1 MTTADGTARVLLP
14 ANDKLRSV
22 VAWHPKLGGA
32 GNRDFKQDLTEDA
45 FRLSLLRSSP
55 HVIRVVDVEGRP
67 IRALPVAAG
76 ARNADGGWIVTRN
89 IDAAGLVT
97 DDHGEAIG
105 SWFPRDTTYV
115 DVHLKHPEWKV
126 DETEVDKNG
135 NHLTVVHVR
144 HKVRPVTGQLQ
155 MPTGQN
161 AEGILIHSF
170 GFGTK
175 GRGDIP
181 TARAAADGSFSFMA
195 TTDHGY
201 ALQIADSQWASDG
214 WTGLILA
221 DETSAPAEISM
232 KVYPAIPV
240 EVHVAR
246 GPEHTPVADAWIA
259 TNMTGTFTWQNA
271 KGEKRNASSGG
282 HAYWLRTDEHGV
294 TRVAAAKGTLEVRLS
309 SGEWDK
315 TKEINTSGNGPLVV
329 DFYRPWASKRKIVG
343 RLTLNDVPYQ
353 PSPTAKII
361 AASGREPFVPEPL
374 EATLHEDGSFEV
386 EGDCENMS
394 VLVMDSSERMSAF
407 ART

>member
-1 MTTADGTARVLLP
+1 
-14 ANDKLRSV
+14 
-22 VAWHPKLGGA
+22 
-32 GNRDFKQDLTEDA
+32 
-45 FRLSLLRSSP
+45 
-55 HVIRVVDVEGRP
+55 
-67 IRALPVAAG
+67 
-76 ARNADGGWIVTRN
+76 
-89 IDAAGLVT
+89 
-97 DDHGEAIG
+97 
-105 SWFPRDTTYV
+105 
-115 DVHLKHPEWKV
+115 
-126 DETEVDKNG
+126 
-135 NHLTVVHVR
+135 
-144 HKVRPVTGQLQ
+144 

-201 ALQIADSQWASDG
+201 APADCRQPMGERRLDG
-214 WTGLILA
+214 PDPGRR
-221 DETSAPAEISM
+221 DFPPAEISM

-407 ART
+407 APHRTEGYGSYFADGSNGHVQRRAGESSGTTTPQNGNAIAVPRT